1 MARGEVALCM
11 ATRLART
18 AEIAMIAESCGFDA
32 FFIDM
37 EHCTISLDAAAQI
50 CVAALPVG
58 ITPLVRIAGHQ
69 FEDATR
75 LLDMGALGIICP
87 NVSTRAE
94 AEAFVRACRFP
105 PLGERS
111 VSGAGPLQGYHPTPL
126 ADVNKQGNAATVL
139 IAMLETPEGIAN
151 ADAIAAVPG
160 IDVLLIGSNDL
171 CTAMGIPGEL
181 KSPKLRAAYEA
192 TAKACK
198 THGKHLGV
206 GGIRADV
213 DARRGTGEA
222 RRAFR
227 HRGVRRA
234 VPDEGRARPKSPP
247 CARRSGAIALLLAHA
262 PLPEVAA
269 FLAHEARQHHL
280 VHFVM
285 RHRRAA
291 PSGRSGKA
299 TQESCLWNSRG
310 RH

>member
-1 MARGEVALCM
+1 VAFTNRMQERLARGEVALCM

-18 AEIAMIAESCGFDA
+18 AEIGMIADSCGFDA
-32 FFIDM
+32 IFIDM
-37 EHCTISLDAAAQI
+37 EHSTISLDAAAQI

-58 ITPLVRIAGHQ
+58 VTPLVRIAGHQ

-94 AEAFVRACRFP
+94 AESFVRACRFP

-111 VSGAGPLQGYHPTPL
+111 VGGAGPLQGYRATPL
-126 ADVNKQGNAATVL
+126 AEVNKEGNAATTL

-181 KSPKLRAAYEA
+181 KSPKLRAAYETA
-192 TAKACK
+192 AKACK
-198 THGKHLGV
+198 AHDKHLGV

-213 DARRGTGEA
+213 DHIAELVKLGARFVITASDVQYLLKAA
-222 RRAFR
+222 RA
-227 HRGVRRA
+227 
-234 VPDEGRARPKSPP
+234 
-247 CARRSGAIALLLAHA
+247 
-262 PLPEVAA
+262 EVAA
-269 FLAHEARQHHL
+269 LR
-280 VHFVM
+280 
-285 RHRRAA
+285 
-291 PSGRSGKA
+291 KA
-299 TQESCLWNSRG
+299 TS
-310 RH
+310 

>member
-1 MARGEVALCM
+1 MAFANRMQERLARGEVVLCM

-18 AEIAMIAESCGFDA
+18 AEIGMIAESCGFDA
-32 FFIDM
+32 IFIDM
-37 EHCTISLDAAAQI
+37 EHSPISLDAAAQI

-75 LLDMGALGIICP
+75 LLDIGALGIICP

-111 VSGAGPLQGYHPTPL
+111 VGGAGPLQGYRATPL
-126 ADVNKQGNAATVL
+126 GEVNKEGNAATTL

-151 ADAIAAVPG
+151 ADAIAAVRG

-181 KSPKLRAAYEA
+181 KNPKLRAAYETA
-192 TAKACK
+192 AKACK
-198 THGKHLGV
+198 AHDKHLGV

-213 DARRGTGEA
+213 DHVAELVKLGARFVIAASDIQYLLKAA
-222 RRAFR
+222 RA
-227 HRGVRRA
+227 
-234 VPDEGRARPKSPP
+234 
-247 CARRSGAIALLLAHA
+247 
-262 PLPEVAA
+262 EVAA
-269 FLAHEARQHHL
+269 LR
-280 VHFVM
+280 
-285 RHRRAA
+285 
-291 PSGRSGKA
+291 KA
-299 TQESCLWNSRG
+299 TS
-310 RH
+310 

>member
-1 MARGEVALCM
+1 MAFANRMQERLARGEVALCM

-18 AEIAMIAESCGFDA
+18 AEIGMIAEACGFDGI
-32 FFIDM
+32 FIDM
-37 EHCTISLDAAAQI
+37 EHSPISLDAAAQI

-58 ITPLVRIAGHQ
+58 VTPLVRIAGHQ

-111 VSGAGPLQGYHPTPL
+111 VGGAGPLQGYRATPL
-126 ADVNKQGNAATVL
+126 AEVNKEGNAATTL

-181 KSPKLRAAYEA
+181 KSPKLRAAYETA
-192 TAKACK
+192 AKACK
-198 THGKHLGV
+198 AHDKHLGV

-213 DARRGTGEA
+213 DHVAELVKLGARFVIAASDVQYLLKAA
-222 RRAFR
+222 RA
-227 HRGVRRA
+227 
-234 VPDEGRARPKSPP
+234 
-247 CARRSGAIALLLAHA
+247 
-262 PLPEVAA
+262 EVAA
-269 FLAHEARQHHL
+269 LR
-280 VHFVM
+280 
-285 RHRRAA
+285 
-291 PSGRSGKA
+291 KA
-299 TQESCLWNSRG
+299 TS
-310 RH
+310 

>member
-1 MARGEVALCM
+1 MAFANRMQERLARGEVVLCM

-18 AEIAMIAESCGFDA
+18 AEIGMIAESCGFDA
-32 FFIDM
+32 IFIDM
-37 EHCTISLDAAAQI
+37 EHSPISLDAAAQI

-111 VSGAGPLQGYHPTPL
+111 VGGAGPLQGYRATPL
-126 ADVNKQGNAATVL
+126 GEVNKEGNAATTL

-151 ADAIAAVPG
+151 VDAIAAVRG

-181 KSPKLRAAYEA
+181 KNPKLRAAYETA
-192 TAKACK
+192 AKACK
-198 THGKHLGV
+198 AHDKHLGV

-213 DARRGTGEA
+213 DHVAELVKLGARFVIAASDIQYLLKAA
-222 RRAFR
+222 RA
-227 HRGVRRA
+227 
-234 VPDEGRARPKSPP
+234 
-247 CARRSGAIALLLAHA
+247 
-262 PLPEVAA
+262 EVAA
-269 FLAHEARQHHL
+269 LR
-280 VHFVM
+280 
-285 RHRRAA
+285 
-291 PSGRSGKA
+291 KA
-299 TQESCLWNSRG
+299 TS
-310 RH
+310 

>member
-1 MARGEVALCM
+1 VAFANRTRERLSRGEVALCM

-18 AEIAMIAESCGFDA
+18 AEIGMIVEACGFDSL
-32 FFIDM
+32 FIDM

-50 CVAALPVG
+50 CLAALPVG
-58 ITPLVRIAGHQ
+58 ITPLVRIAGHH

-111 VSGAGPLQGYHPTPL
+111 VAGAGALQGYRQTSL
-126 ADVNKQGNAATVL
+126 ADVNTQGNAATLL

-160 IDVLLIGSNDL
+160 IDVVLIGSNDL
-171 CTAMGIPGEL
+171 CTAMGIPGDL

-198 THGKHLGV
+198 AHDKHLGI
-206 GGIRADV
+206 GGIRGDV
-213 DARRGTGEA
+213 AHIAELVKLGARFVIAGSDVQYLMKSA
-222 RRAFR
+222 R
-227 HRGVRRA
+227 
-234 VPDEGRARPKSPP
+234 D
-247 CARRSGAIALLLAHA
+247 
-262 PLPEVAA
+262 EVAA
-269 FLAHEARQHHL
+269 LR
-280 VHFVM
+280 
-285 RHRRAA
+285 
-291 PSGRSGKA
+291 KA
-299 TQESCLWNSRG
+299 MG
-310 RH
+310 